1 MEEYIKKIADIDYQ
15 KLLHKNIGNNIYL
28 TSEQIEIL
36 EDNQI
41 PYLKCRDIHELI
53 FLLDQYNDSVEIE
66 EIIQEIAEFNYYHN
80 TKK

>member
-1 MEEYIKKIADIDYQ
+1 MEEYIKSISDIDYQ

-28 TSEQIEIL
+28 TDEQIEVL

-41 PYLKCRDIHELI
+41 PYLRCKDIHELI
-53 FLLDQYNDSVEIE
+53 FLLDQYNDSEEIE
-66 EIIQEIAEFNYYHN
+66 EIIQEITEFNYYHN